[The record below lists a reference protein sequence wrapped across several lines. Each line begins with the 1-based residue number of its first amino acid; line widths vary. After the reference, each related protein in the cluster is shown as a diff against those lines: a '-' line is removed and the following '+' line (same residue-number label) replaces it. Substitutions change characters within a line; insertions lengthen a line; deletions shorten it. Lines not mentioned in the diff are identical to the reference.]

1 MNLTTSLFHNNS
13 NLPSSLGE
21 SQFLAD
27 INSLED
33 EQEWEDENDRP
44 DEAEMQTRRTVKLV
58 FCIGY
63 AILFLLG
70 TLGNGLVIVM
80 IGNVLSTL
88 NRNRQKS
95 GAGPSRKML
104 AQASAVHVFIYVL
117 GLSIVDLFV
126 IMHLPMLI
134 FEMLEGQWI
143 FGGGMC
149 KLYWFGESVNKLLSS
164 FLMTVLSWDRFMA
177 VCYPIR
183 SIGMRT
189 NTVAISVLA
198 SCTFIAT
205 LLLYPVL
212 KESQV
217 YQVNRLT
224 GLRLVDEEIIAAS
237 QNNNLNFPTP
247 QPHQIVLKCV
257 FDTNSPFF
265 MLYTFTVGYIIPAML
280 ITFFYAQVIIKLR
293 NDALAIRKHS
303 EGHMHAPSPSV
314 SSARLH
320 KVTKRI
326 VAVILFYFFCWT
338 PYWLLNIM
346 SQFGLIVVSWSTLTL
361 SSVFFAA
368 HFLVCFNSAANPV
381 LYALINRELR
391 QQHAQAFQKR
401 RRSLHLITTNNT
413 TAMTDKDLNSPTIAR
428 LKEHR
433 LSSLGCTD
441 HSRLMLL
448 GNGLLNGQHLEN
460 GQQLEKRSSS
470 FSHSTPPMFAGL
482 TSRFSQLRLLSHF
495 GSSQLLNINGE
506 DKLEDLPNFKIEE
519 KKILKNEN
527 DVAKQK
533 KSVPSSGG
541 DSDAFL

>member
-1 MNLTTSLFHNNS
+1 
-13 NLPSSLGE
+13 
-21 SQFLAD
+21 
-27 INSLED
+27 
-33 EQEWEDENDRP
+33 
-44 DEAEMQTRRTVKLV
+44 
-58 FCIGY
+58 
-63 AILFLLG
+63 
-70 TLGNGLVIVM
+70 
-80 IGNVLSTL
+80 
-88 NRNRQKS
+88 
-95 GAGPSRKML
+95 
-104 AQASAVHVFIYVL
+104 
-117 GLSIVDLFV
+117 
-126 IMHLPMLI
+126 
-134 FEMLEGQWI
+134 
-143 FGGGMC
+143 
-149 KLYWFGESVNKLLSS
+149 
-164 FLMTVLSWDRFMA
+164 
-177 VCYPIR
+177 
-183 SIGMRT
+183 MRT

-326 VAVILFYFFCWT
+326 VA
-338 PYWLLNIM
+338 
-346 SQFGLIVVSWSTLTL
+346 VSWSTLTL